1 LARSVGQDAPVLDA
15 FETADAV
22 LFIFFAGRGVTVLA
36 EGVQPF
42 AVFLGRKE
50 VGTAVV
56 LAAALDHVTLL
67 ARWLQVEAAKLAG
80 AVQAR
85 EIGRAIV
92 PGLAALPESAQSA
105 LLRLLLAGAGHESE
119 DQKGRRDESSLYP
132 HEPPP
137 RESLTRTH
145 SQNHQ
150 FNGVVGDRQ
159 ERTTAGRAGVIPT
172 RQRQRTGEGQDFTQ
186 SRRDGCPMAAERLRG
201 RCQWAWGRSGGPPQP
216 ARGRSASARRR
227 SYAKARRWPARK
239 QTWSRAAGLRV
250 RRCFPPVQR

>member
-137 RESLTRTH
+137 RESLNRTRFPGH
-145 SQNHQ
+145 FVNV
-150 FNGVVGDRQ
+150 FKLPEPLQ
-159 ERTTAGRAGVIPT
+159 EIGA
-172 RQRQRTGEGQDFTQ
+172 
-186 SRRDGCPMAAERLRG
+186 
-201 RCQWAWGRSGGPPQP
+201 
-216 ARGRSASARRR
+216 
-227 SYAKARRWPARK
+227 
-239 QTWSRAAGLRV
+239 
-250 RRCFPPVQR
+250 